1 MGLFGDIAGIAGI
14 ADALSGGIKTVE
26 LKVTKAKDIKQLYEL
41 IKDKEFKIG
50 APFLGK
56 VAGAGTVIAFPAL
69 DKNNQ
74 VQIWFRRKKFMI
86 CRSETPAGTGKFLGS
101 MALDSLSDG
110 LTGLSG
116 TFGSTKEMC
125 NKLVEEMG
133 AELNA
138 MNL

>member
-1 MGLFGDIAGIAGI
+1 MGIFGDLAGIAGI

-26 LKVTKAKDIKQLYEL
+26 LNCTKAKDIKQLYEM
-41 IKDKEFKIG
+41 IKDVEFKVG
-50 APFLGK
+50 EPFLGK
-56 VAGAGTVIAFPAL
+56 VPGAGTVIAFPAL

-86 CRSETPAGTGKFLGS
+86 CRSESLAGTGKFLGS
-101 MALDSLSDG
+101 VALDA
-110 LTGLSG
+110 LTDNITSLSG

-133 AELNA
+133 AQLNA
-138 MNL
+138 MDL